1 MKSDTASPP
10 PPDLW
15 AVFEFQDGGTGQ
27 TFGVSLATLLQCLC
41 IAERHRIVPP
51 FEEAW
56 EAATIPP
63 ALRAMSSL
71 TTG

>member
-1 MKSDTASPP
+1 MKSNMVSLP

-15 AVFEFQDGGTGQ
+15 AVFEFHDGNTSQ

-41 IAERHRIVPP
+41 IAEQRHIVPP

-63 ALRAMSSL
+63 ALRAMSS
-71 TTG
+71 TTIT